1 MTELDRR
8 SFLRLGAATGVAG
21 ALPGLAATANAN
33 TTPATG
39 AMKGGVQRY
48 VRLGRTEL
56 QISDISFGSSRLRMG
71 EERLVDHAFDLGVNY
86 YDTAESYTRG
96 ASETV
101 LGNALVGKRDKVYL
115 ASKMIAGPSTRAG
128 QLMSALE
135 GSLERLR
142 TDYVDIFFNHAVNDV
157 DALKNPEWFEFV
169 EKAKRQGKIRFTGM
183 SGHAG
188 YLAECVEYAV
198 SQDMF
203 DTMLLAQNF
212 GEDPSFFERVT
223 KSFDFV
229 ANQQSLPNAML
240 KAREKDVGIV
250 AMKVLRGARLNDMR
264 PYEAGGDTT
273 FAQAAFK
280 WTLNT
285 GYVDAAII
293 SMTSTDQIDE
303 YLGASGAAEVTD
315 ADLDLLKQYAAMTD
329 ATYCRHA
336 CNDCAGA
343 CPYNVP
349 MADVLRTRMYATDY
363 GDFSFAR
370 DEYAALDVDAS
381 ACLTCDGSPCAG
393 ACTHDIDIAKLCAP
407 THQMLS

>member
-8 SFLRLGAATGVAG
+8 SFLRLGAATGLAG
-21 ALPGLAATANAN
+21 ALPTVAATAAANAG
-33 TTPATG
+33 PAKVV
-39 AMKGGVQRY
+39 ADGVQRY
-48 VRLGRTEL
+48 VRLGRTNLE
-56 QISDISFGSSRLRMG
+56 ISDISFGSSRLRMG
-71 EERLVDHAFDLGVNY
+71 EEALVDHAYDLGVNY

-101 LGNALVGKRDKVYL
+101 LGKALQSKRDKVII
-115 ASKMIAGPSTRAG
+115 ASKMIAGPETRAS
-128 QLMSALE
+128 QLMAALE
-135 GSLERLR
+135 GSLARLR

-169 EKAKRQGKIRFTGM
+169 EKAREQGKIRFTGM

-188 YLAECVEYAV
+188 HLAECVEYAV
-198 SQDMF
+198 SVDMF

-212 GEDPSFFERVT
+212 GEDPSFFERIT

-229 ANQQSLPNAML
+229 ANQQSLPAAMQ

-264 PYEAGGDTT
+264 PFEAGGETT

-280 WTLNT
+280 WTLNS

-293 SMTSTDQIDE
+293 SMTSTDQINE
-303 YLGASGAAEVTD
+303 YLGASGSDKVTETD
-315 ADLDLLKQYAAMTD
+315 IQLLKQYAAMTD
-329 ATYCRHA
+329 STYCRNA
-336 CNDCAGA
+336 CNDCEGA
-343 CPYNVP
+343 CPHQVP
-349 MADVLRTRMYATDY
+349 MADVLRIRMYAVDY

-370 DEYAALDVDAS
+370 DEYAALQMDAS
-381 ACLTCDGSPCAG
+381 PCLTCDGSPCAN
-393 ACTHDIDIAKLCAP
+393 ACTHQIDIAKLCAP

>member
-8 SFLRLGAATGVAG
+8 SFLRLGAATGLAG
-21 ALPGLAATANAN
+21 ALPVVAGTAAAN
-33 TTPATG
+33 TTPA
-39 AMKGGVQRY
+39 KQVEGGVQRY
-48 VRLGRTEL
+48 ARLGRTNL

-86 YDTAESYTRG
+86 YDSAESYTRG

-101 LGNALVGKRDKVYL
+101 LGKALEGKRDKVIIT
-115 ASKMIAGPSTRAG
+115 SKMIAGPNTRAS
-128 QLMSALE
+128 QLMAALE
-135 GSLERLR
+135 GSLKRLR
-142 TDYVDIFFNHAVNDV
+142 TDYVDIYFNHAVNDV
-157 DALKNPEWFEFV
+157 EALKNPEWFEFV
-169 EKAKRQGKIRFTGM
+169 EKAKRQGKFRFTGM

-188 YLAECVEYAV
+188 HLAECVEYAV
-198 SQDMF
+198 SVDMF

-212 GEDPSFFERVT
+212 GEDPSFFERMT

-229 ANQQSLPNAML
+229 ANQQSLPAAMK
-240 KAREKDVGIV
+240 KARAKDVGIV

-264 PYEAGGDTT
+264 PFEAGGETT

-280 WTLNT
+280 WTLNS

-293 SMTSTDQIDE
+293 SMTSTDQINE
-303 YLGASGAAEVTD
+303 YLGASGAGEVT
-315 ADLDLLKQYAAMTD
+315 AHDLDLLKQYAAMTD

-336 CNDCAGA
+336 CNDCEGA

-370 DEYAALDVDAS
+370 DEYAALDTNAS
-381 ACLTCDGSPCAG
+381 ACLTCDGAPCAG
-393 ACTHDIDIAKLCAP
+393 ACTHGIDIADLCAP

>member
-8 SFLRLGAATGVAG
+8 SFLRLGAATGVAS
-21 ALPGLAATANAN
+21 ALPGLAAAADSK
-33 TTPATG
+33 P
-39 AMKGGVQRY
+39 KPVFGGVQRY
-48 VRLGRTEL
+48 ARLGRTGFE
-56 QISDISFGSSRLRMG
+56 ISDISFGSSQLRMG
-71 EERLVDHAFDLGVNY
+71 QERLVEHAFDLGVNY

-101 LGNALVGKRDKVYL
+101 IGKALEGKRDKVFI
-115 ASKMIAGPSTRAG
+115 ASKMIAGRNTRAN
-128 QLMSALE
+128 QLMAALE
-135 GSLERLR
+135 GSLGRLR
-142 TDYVDIFFNHAVNDV
+142 TDYVDIFFNHAVNDIA
-157 DALKNPEWFEFV
+157 ALKNPEWFEFV
-169 EKAKRQGKIRFTGM
+169 DKAKQQGKIRFTGM

-229 ANQQSLPNAML
+229 ANQQALPAAMK
-240 KAREKDVGIV
+240 KAREKDVGII

-264 PYEAGGDTT
+264 PYEAEGLAT

-293 SMTSTDQIDE
+293 SMRSIDQIDE
-303 YLGASGAAEVTD
+303 YLGASGATEVTD
-315 ADLDLLKQYAAMTD
+315 ANLELLKRYAALTD
-329 ATYCRHA
+329 ATYCRHS
-336 CNDCAGA
+336 CNDCSDS
-343 CPYNVP
+343 CPLGVP
-349 MADVLRTRMYATDY
+349 IADVLRTRMYATDY

-370 DEYAALDVDAS
+370 DEYAALTIDAT
-381 ACLTCDGSPCAG
+381 ACVACDGSPCAN

-407 THQMLS
+407 THQMLT